1 MGYDKAPENV
11 GFFLDSVA
19 GILEMDMKTET
30 LKTVRYY
37 PLFKCRRAY
46 LSLPVNRESLGC
58 QKQGT
63 SPFSWWNRL
72 HSPLSQEGTIKVANP

>member
-37 PLFKCRRAY
+37 PLFKCRVLWAAHPKSQ
-46 LSLPVNRESLGC
+46 LSYEWPTQPSA
-58 QKQGT
+58 
-63 SPFSWWNRL
+63 
-72 HSPLSQEGTIKVANP
+72 SQH

>member
-30 LKTVRYY
+30 LKTVR
-37 PLFKCRRAY
+37 
-46 LSLPVNRESLGC
+46 LSVGFFR
-58 QKQGT
+58 
-63 SPFSWWNRL
+63 
-72 HSPLSQEGTIKVANP
+72 